1 MSSRLRTL
9 TIVLFAGLPPC
20 TASAQLSSA
29 ERALLARLD
38 VARTTAV
45 TRRFSEEIVD
55 NRSGAGAGS
64 VVAGSPDEKLVA
76 NVIEQ
81 EFRKMGIASVRQEPF
96 PVRHYQYG
104 EVVLT
109 ADGEPIEAV
118 SLHAAGGTW
127 GTRDGVPYARGN
139 EGGGRSVRAE
149 LVDVG
154 AGYLADYVAAG
165 DVGGKVVL
173 VRRGGGWPTYQILE
187 AAHRGAAA
195 LILYDYRESL
205 EEALK
210 QDSMWY
216 HEQLSTVSI
225 RTRDARRLQDELMR
239 GPVEIVLENRID
251 VADGTS
257 QNVVATVRGTELPD
271 EWIVMSAHYDR
282 WFQAAQD
289 NSVGVAVMLELA
301 RAFSSD
307 YTPRRSLMFVGV
319 GAEEAGV
326 EATESDWLAGSL
338 AFVRAHPDVT
348 RSMAFTLNIDT
359 AGWTADRGL
368 LAGTHDVLPF
378 LRQVVA
384 DLGLEDRLTVSGGM
398 SSNVDAWN
406 YGSVGGGAVG
416 YIFWGDPFSGG
427 SYTQYY
433 HTQLDL
439 YRPED
444 YENLPHDLRVGAL
457 SVNRIDQAT
466 ILPIHFSGIAEWA
479 RAGLEADLDKV
490 TGVSG
495 EALRAVR
502 DFVAKAEELEAARQ
516 GLTDPP
522 RIEALNRRLMSARK
536 DLVPW
541 LVSRGGNNPLRTGA
555 HATSLSWLSQ
565 ALAAA
570 EQGDASATV
579 AALEELQVVRAAARV
594 SPEVME
600 AERLYWYTSDDWSV
614 AFEHKPRP
622 VSVDVAEI
630 HRRLTAGGPVAAE
643 VPRLRQLTAETHG
656 RLAEALFLITGKLN
670 AATENL
676 DRALSAAL
684 R

>member
-1 MSSRLRTL
+1 MNFRLGTL
-9 TIVLFAGLPPC
+9 TVALFAGLLPC
-20 TASAQLSSA
+20 SASAQLRPA
-29 ERALLARLD
+29 EQALLDRLD
-38 VARTTAV
+38 VTRTAAV
-45 TRRFSEEIVD
+45 TRRFSEEIVN

-64 VVAGSPDEKLVA
+64 VVAGSADEKLVA
-76 NVIEQ
+76 DVIEQ
-81 EFRKMGIASVRQEPF
+81 EFRNMGITSVRQEPF
-96 PVRHYQYG
+96 PVRHYEYG

-139 EGGGRSVRAE
+139 DGAGRRVRAE

-154 AGYLADYVAAG
+154 DGYLPDYVSAG
-165 DVGGKVVL
+165 DVQGKVVL
-173 VRRGGGWPTYQILE
+173 VRRGNGWPTYQILE
-187 AAHRGAAA
+187 AAHRGAVA
-195 LILYDYRESL
+195 LLLYDYRESL

-216 HEQLSTVSI
+216 HEQLATVSI
-225 RTRDARRLQDELMR
+225 RKVDALRLQDELQR

-257 QNVVATVRGTELPD
+257 QNVVATITGTEFPD
-271 EWIVMSAHYDR
+271 EWIVLSAHYDR

-307 YTPRRSLMFVGV
+307 YTPRRSLMFVGM

-338 AFVRAHPDVT
+338 AFVRAHPEVT
-348 RSMAFTLNIDT
+348 RSLAFTFNIDM
-359 AGWTADRGL
+359 AGWTAEQGL
-368 LAGTHDVLPF
+368 LSGTHDVLPF

-384 DLGLEDRLTVSGGM
+384 DLGLADRLTVTGGM

-416 YIFWGDPFSGG
+416 YIFWGDPFVGDT
-427 SYTQYY
+427 YTQYY

-444 YENLPHDLRVGAL
+444 YQNLPHDLRVGAL

-466 ILPIHFSGIAEWA
+466 ILPIQFTGIAEWVA
-479 RAGLEADLDKV
+479 LGLAADLDKV
-490 TGVSG
+490 PGVSG
-495 EALRAVR
+495 EGALRAVGDLR
-502 DFVAKAEELEAARQ
+502 ATAQELETARQ
-516 GLTDPP
+516 GLTDRT

-541 LVSRGGNNPLRTGA
+541 LVSRGRDALRTGA
-555 HATSLSWLSQ
+555 HATSLSRLSQ
-565 ALAAA
+565 ARAAA

-579 AALEELQVVRAAARV
+579 AALEAFQGMRAAARV
-594 SPEVME
+594 SPEVLA
-600 AERLYWYTSDDWSV
+600 AERMYWYTSDDWSV
-614 AFEHKPRP
+614 AFEQKPRP
-622 VSVDVAEI
+622 VSMEVAEL
-630 HRRLTAGGPVAAE
+630 HRRVKAGGPVARE
-643 VPRLRQLTAETHG
+643 VPLLRQLEAESRG
-656 RLAEALFLITGKLN
+656 RLKEALFVITGKLN
-670 AATENL
+670 AATQNL
-676 DRALSAAL
+676 DQALSAAL
-684 R
+684 P

>member
-1 MSSRLRTL
+1 MNRLRTL
-9 TIVLFAGLPPC
+9 TILLATGLLPQA
-20 TASAQLSSA
+20 ASAQLSPG
-29 ERALLARLD
+29 EDALLARLD
-38 VARTTAV
+38 VARTIAV
-45 TRRFSEEIVD
+45 TRRFSEELVD

-64 VVAGSPDEKLVA
+64 IIAGSADERLVA

-81 EFRKMGIASVRQEPF
+81 EFRNIGITSVRQEPF
-96 PVRHYQYG
+96 PVRHYEYG
-104 EVVLT
+104 EVTLS
-109 ADGEPIEAV
+109 ADGEPIEAI

-127 GTRDGVPYARGN
+127 GTRDGVPYSRGN
-139 EGGGRSVRAE
+139 EEDGRQVRAE

-154 AGYLADYVAAG
+154 DGYLSDYTAAG
-165 DVGGKVVL
+165 DVRGKAVL
-173 VRRGGGWPTYQILE
+173 VRRGNRWPTYQILE
-187 AAHRGAAA
+187 AAHRGAVA
-195 LILYDYRESL
+195 LILHDYPESL

-216 HEQLSTVSI
+216 HEQLPTVSI
-225 RTRDARRLQDELMR
+225 RTRDARRLQGDLQD
-239 GPVEIVLENRID
+239 GPVEIALENRID
-251 VADGTS
+251 VADGRS
-257 QNVVATVRGTELPD
+257 QNVVATITGTELPD
-271 EWIVMSAHYDR
+271 EWIVVSAHYDR

-289 NSVGVAVMLELA
+289 NSVGIAVMLELA

-307 YTPRRSLMFVGV
+307 YTPRRSLMFVAV

-326 EATESDWLAGSL
+326 DATESDWLAGSL
-338 AFVRAHPDVT
+338 AFIRAHPEVT
-348 RSMAFTLNIDT
+348 RSLAFLLNVDT

-368 LAGTHDVLPF
+368 LSGTYDVVPF

-384 DLGLEDRLTVSGGM
+384 DLGLEDRLTVAGGM

-444 YENLPHDLRVGAL
+444 YQNLPHDLRVGAL
-457 SVNRIDQAT
+457 SLNRIDQAV
-466 ILPIHFSGIAEWA
+466 ILPIQFSDIAEWA
-479 RAGLEADLDKV
+479 QASLEADLARV
-490 TGVSG
+490 GEVSG
-495 EALRAVR
+495 EEALGAVGQLL
-502 DFVAKAEELEAARQ
+502 AKADELESVRQ
-516 GLTDPP
+516 GLTDPT
-522 RIEALNRRLMSARK
+522 RVEELNRRLMSARR

-541 LVSRGGNNPLRTGA
+541 LVSRGGNPLRTGA
-555 HATSLSWLSQ
+555 HATSLSRLAQ
-565 ALAAA
+565 ARAAA
-570 EQGDASATV
+570 EQGDADAAV
-579 AALEELQVVRAAARV
+579 AALEELQVVRAAAQV

-600 AERLYWYTSDDWSV
+600 AQRLYWYTSDDWSV

-622 VSVDVAEI
+622 VRVEVAGI
-630 HRRLTAGGPVAAE
+630 HRRLKAGGSVAAE
-643 VPRLRQLTAETHG
+643 LPQLAQLEAESRG

-670 AATENL
+670 AATQNL
-676 DRALSAAL
+676 DQALSAVL